1 MTSSA
6 PRLRFGII
14 ADPQYAAA
22 EPDLRL
28 DRYFM
33 NSLDKLD
40 EAVRRFNAEE
50 LDFVLTLGDVI
61 DRGFENFDAVLS
73 VYAGLRH
80 QCLFLPGNHDFK
92 VAAERLGEVHGRLGM
107 AAPYYDLAHSG
118 CRIVVIEGSDISL
131 FAPPPGDPRRAT
143 AEEMLGA
150 LRRAG
155 AANAQTWNGGVGEA
169 QLAWLSERL
178 ALAEEAGETVIVMG
192 HYPLFPH
199 NEHNLWNAEAVAGLL
214 VRSPAVAAYFCG
226 HNHAGNYG
234 ELGATH
240 FVNFRGMVDTE
251 RENAFALVEVF
262 DDRIEIT
269 GFGREKSRS
278 LGLPAGA
285 RPGFPNR

>member
-28 DRYFM
+28 DRYFTK
-33 NSLDKLD
+33 SLDKLA

-92 VAAERLGEVHGRLGM
+92 VEAARLGEVHGRLGM
-107 AAPYYDLAHSG
+107 AAPYYDLVRNG

-143 AEEMLGA
+143 AEEMLA
-150 LRRAG
+150 VLRRAG

-169 QLAWLSERL
+169 QLAWLSGRL
-178 ALAEEAGETVIVMG
+178 ALAEEAGETVIAMG

-234 ELGATH
+234 ELGGTH

-262 DDRIEIT
+262 DDRIDIT
-269 GFGREKSRS
+269 GFGREPSRS
-278 LGLPAGA
+278 LKLPVAA
-285 RPGFPNR
+285 RPGWP

>member
-28 DRYFM
+28 DRYFV
-33 NSLDKLD
+33 NSLDKLA
-40 EAVRRFNAEE
+40 EAVRRLNAEE

-61 DRGFENFDAVLS
+61 DRDFENFDAVLS

-92 VAAERLGEVHGRLGM
+92 VAAERLGEVHRRLGM
-107 AAPYYDLAHSG
+107 AAPYYDFVRNG

-143 AEEMLGA
+143 AEEMLRA
-150 LRRAG
+150 LQQAG
-155 AANAQTWNGGVGEA
+155 AANAQPWNGGVGAA
-169 QLAWLSERL
+169 QRAWLSERL

-199 NEHNLWNAEAVAGLL
+199 NEHNLWNAEEVAGLL

-234 ELGATH
+234 EIGGTH

-269 GFGREKSRS
+269 GFGREPSRS

-285 RPGFPNR
+285 RPGWPNR